1 MYHLQREEFLPS
13 AYAMIV
19 SVVAIILAVVIPP
32 AGVAAWAGLK
42 LVDWLSGVGKRWATL
57 RHHG

>member
-1 MYHLQREEFLPS
+1 MGWLVELNPWVQLP
-13 AYAMIV
+13 
-19 SVVAIILAVVIPP
+19 IILAVVIPP

-42 LVDWLSGVGKRWATL
+42 LVDWLSGVDKRWATL